1 MIQKIHIDPPQRNPP
16 LFKNFT
22 ENIIRLD
29 EWCEKN
35 KIAFL
40 LKNNPAEYAR
50 IYGNK

>member
-1 MIQKIHIDPPQRNPP
+1 MKKIQLEKPEINPP
-16 LFKNFT
+16 LFENFT
-22 ENIIRLD
+22 ENIIRLN

-50 IYGNK
+50 IYGNN